1 MNYHRRK
8 KAKLYGRKNRTRT
21 SGNLKTDGLGEE
33 SQINHKLVE
42 NRTRQLKER
51 KNMRHRYIRDRNAFR
66 RKLIEWEV
74 TPEKQPKRPGK
85 KQTEELKDQYVEK
98 YVKEQWQK
106 RARYLLS
113 VFHEIM

>member
-33 SQINHKLVE
+33 SQIKQKFVE

-51 KNMRHRYIRDRNAFR
+51 KNIRNRYISDRNAFR

-85 KQTEELKDQYVEK
+85 EQTEELKDQYVEK
-98 YVKEQWQK
+98 YVKEWWQK
-106 RARYLLS
+106 RVRNLLS
-113 VFHEIM
+113 VFHKLM